1 MLSPVELVEGTE
13 ELVAETSGAVD
24 SNRSKSVL
32 VEVDE
37 SVVVT
42 VDIGIDEFESDTAVD
57 VDVIDKVGVDVDFNT
72 DVGGLVGSAFVV
84 VESVMVLPRYKYK
97 I

>member
-42 VDIGIDEFESDTAVD
+42 VDI
-57 VDVIDKVGVDVDFNT
+57 
-72 DVGGLVGSAFVV
+72 
-84 VESVMVLPRYKYK
+84 
-97 I
+97 